1 MGISLYTETCL
12 HAIENVR
19 VSYAYKT
26 EQYKVAR
33 NVLDDRIYSFTQL
46 RILLFQIRKSSLLY
60 INQYAILSLVE
71 LFYTF
76 PNALIALTSAIGWA
90 PLKLCKIGERNRI
103 LNS

>member
-1 MGISLYTETCL
+1 MGSSLYTEACL

-33 NVLDDRIYSFTQL
+33 NVLDDRIYSFPQS
-46 RILLFQIRKSSLLY
+46 RVLLFQIRKSSLLY

-71 LFYTF
+71 LFFYSF
-76 PNALIALTSAIGWA
+76 PNDLIALTSAVGWA
-90 PLKLCKIGERNRI
+90 PLKLCKIGERNQY
-103 LNS
+103 